1 MPKLQ
6 KGDIIGVVAPS
17 APISAFCPRRLER
30 GVEMLKKMGYK
41 VKLGKT
47 VTMVEDY
54 TAGTIS
60 ERVED
65 IHEMFTDPKVKLIMA
80 TIGGY
85 NANDLL
91 EHLDYELIRKNQ
103 DKLFIGYSDISIL
116 LLALYTKSGVQTVMG
131 PMVLPQFGEYP
142 EIQRFTQDSFEYVT
156 GNIGSGLAYELPIS
170 SEWTEEML
178 SWDEEDDRAR
188 KMKENS
194 GWEMIAD
201 GAAEGRL
208 LAGNISTIAK
218 MIGTGYLPETEGAI
232 LFLEDDDEASLSVI
246 QGLMQQFRQAGLMKG
261 IQGLVFG
268 RFQKGSEIESGQLE
282 KMLVNIL
289 GSFNIPVIANVD
301 FGHTDPLL
309 SLPLGKNVKISTK
322 EGYIRIVL

>member
-1 MPKLQ
+1 
-6 KGDIIGVVAPS
+6 
-17 APISAFCPRRLER
+17 
-30 GVEMLKKMGYK
+30 
-41 VKLGKT
+41 
-47 VTMVEDY
+47 
-54 TAGTIS
+54 
-60 ERVED
+60 
-65 IHEMFTDPKVKLIMA
+65 
-80 TIGGY
+80 
-85 NANDLL
+85 
-91 EHLDYELIRKNQ
+91 
-103 DKLFIGYSDISIL
+103 
-116 LLALYTKSGVQTVMG
+116 
-131 PMVLPQFGEYP
+131 
-142 EIQRFTQDSFEYVT
+142 
-156 GNIGSGLAYELPIS
+156 
-170 SEWTEEML
+170 
-178 SWDEEDDRAR
+178 
-188 KMKENS
+188 MKENR

-322 EGYIRIVL
+322 EGYIRIIL

>member
-1 MPKLQ
+1 
-6 KGDIIGVVAPS
+6 
-17 APISAFCPRRLER
+17 
-30 GVEMLKKMGYK
+30 MLKKMGYK

-232 LFLEDDDEASLSVI
+232 LFLEENDPICMAEI
-246 QGLMQQFRQAGLMKG
+246 QRNLQQFKQSG
-261 IQGLVFG
+261 ILTRICGLVFG
-268 RFQKGSEIESGQLE
+268 RFQKGSQMNSARL
-282 KMLVNIL
+282 KKIL
-289 GSFNIPVIANVD
+289 THVLDSTEVPVIANVD
-301 FGHTDPLL
+301 FGHSDPLL
-309 SLPLGKNVKISTK
+309 SLPLGRNVELSTK
-322 EGYIRIVL
+322 HRSIKIIL